1 MPAAAD
7 LAGIARARGRIALR
21 VAAAIGLACVLGS
34 CSPSAPQWH
43 GGIRNVLVISLD
55 ALGATHAGAYGYP
68 RDTTPRLD
76 ALAEEGTLFERAY
89 APQVWTLT
97 SHLTM
102 MTGLH
107 PQVHGASHKRPARER
122 VETLADRLS
131 SAGFET
137 AAFVGTGGYM
147 DARFGLG
154 RGFARYEVLP
164 GPAHRTT
171 ARRLAWLEEQ
181 ADRQR
186 KDPSAR
192 FFLFAHYYDVH
203 SDFGTPVPY
212 ESPPEFA
219 RRYWP
224 EGLEWDR
231 SGDTQLLIEMEKAGD
246 VTEADRQAVTAF
258 YDGSVRYC
266 DQHCLGT
273 LLDGLEELG
282 LARNTLVVVTSDHG
296 EELFEHGM
304 CSHQQPYDETARIPL
319 VVRGPG
325 IAAGRR
331 VEALAGLVDL
341 TPTILSLLG
350 LDAPDGLQGH
360 DWANALGGAPGNE
373 PRRVYVDGI
382 FGGLPDVY
390 WRYPSAVVA
399 DEPEGRFGAIAT
411 VDYTPAGPSDGGA
424 GGGSPTTTRRY
435 RFSLAGPVELYDLR
449 ADPHQRVDIAA
460 ARPEIADRL
469 GEALVAWYEE
479 NEERRVVAG
488 ADAPRADFLDPSE
501 RERLR
506 ALGYVHDDVHR
517 DAPSE

>member
-1 MPAAAD
+1 M
-7 LAGIARARGRIALR
+7 I
-21 VAAAIGLACVLGS
+21 S
-34 CSPSAPQWH
+34 CTPDAPEWH
-43 GGIRNVLVISLD
+43 GGIRNVVVISLD

-76 ALAEEGTLFERAY
+76 ALAREGTLFERAY
-89 APQVWTLT
+89 SPQVWTLT

-107 PQVHGASHKRPARER
+107 PQVHGASHKRPAREG
-122 VETLADRLS
+122 VETLAERLS

-154 RGFARYEVLP
+154 RGFARYEVLF

-171 ARRLAWLEEQ
+171 TRRIEWLEEQ
-181 ADRQR
+181 AERQR
-186 KDPSAR
+186 KDPRAR

-203 SDFGTPVPY
+203 SDFGTRVPY
-212 ESPPEFA
+212 DSPPEFA

-224 EGLEWDR
+224 EGLVWDR

-246 VTEADRQAVTAF
+246 VTEADRQAVTAL

-266 DQHCLGT
+266 DEHCLGR

-282 LARNTLVVVTSDHG
+282 LASSTLVVVTSDHG
-296 EELFEHGM
+296 EEIFEHGM
-304 CSHQQPYDETARIPL
+304 CSHQQPYEETARVPL

-325 IAAGRR
+325 IAAGHQ
-331 VEALAGLVDL
+331 VGAIAGLVDL

-350 LDAPDGLQGH
+350 LDAPAAVQGH
-360 DWANALGGAPGNE
+360 DWADALGGTPGTA
-373 PRRVYVDGI
+373 PRRAYVDGI

-390 WRYPSAVVA
+390 WGYPSAVIG
-399 DEPEGRFGAIAT
+399 DEPEGRFSAIASVAYT
-411 VDYTPAGPSDGGA
+411 LLGTPDASAGRATPAGV
-424 GGGSPTTTRRY
+424 RRY
-435 RFSLAGPVELYDLR
+435 RFSLAGPVALFDLR
-449 ADPHQRVDIAA
+449 ADPNQRVDIAA
-460 ARPEIADRL
+460 ERPEIADRL
-469 GEALVAWYEE
+469 GRALIAWYEE
-479 NEERRVVAG
+479 NEERRVVGG
-488 ADAPRADFLDPSE
+488 ADAPPATFLDAEE

-506 ALGYVHDDVHR
+506 ALGYVHDDVQG
-517 DAPSE
+517 DAPDD